1 MIRKCY
7 SAFPKA
13 QRIEPRIIR
22 NRWGPNVTFFQFRS
36 LRFSRRRRIR
46 WRTASGSPFLYMGC
60 RCFCLKTS
68 VSTLSEGS
76 KPFWPQIALFWT
88 MFYLVRTVWL
98 HSFTFVLVCRVKTRL
113 FAWQENMKQV
123 LKVIKYNLLLIENKL
138 ILKVLCIM
146 MHFFHKKIKI
156 YVICDWEMWEYR
168 SVRPSEKGTSECCH
182 DPPVCKY
189 FSPAAA
195 LQITPMECVSL
206 QLFRAQT
213 SRFSLTSTP
222 PTRKT
227 ARSSQMT
234 CGSPSQRCRRWR
246 STE

>member
-1 MIRKCY
+1 MKGQSPSDPIL
-7 SAFPKA
+7 P
-13 QRIEPRIIR
+13 
-22 NRWGPNVTFFQFRS
+22 
-36 LRFSRRRRIR
+36 FS
-46 WRTASGSPFLYMGC
+46 GL
-60 RCFCLKTS
+60 
-68 VSTLSEGS
+68 
-76 KPFWPQIALFWT
+76 
-88 MFYLVRTVWL
+88 FYLVRTVWL

-138 ILKVLCIM
+138 ILKVLCIT
-146 MHFFHKKIKI
+146 MHFFFHKKIKI
-156 YVICDWEMWEYR
+156 SVICDCEMWEYR